1 MALETNYAGR
11 NIGDIF
17 YTLRTDTVLNGAV
30 SCDGS
35 EYAASDFDSTT
46 DLTNPYSLCINNK
59 IPNVD
64 YATYDLQIKN
74 NGCCAYFGID
84 PSNGSFRVPTIKDVF
99 IEAGDIDRV
108 AKYLAPG
115 LPDITGS
122 FPADNS
128 QTGRSSEGGA
138 AVGPKGA
145 FYKGSNIA
153 YDQSSTGSGNGAI
166 MEFSASRSTS
176 SNLYGASDTVHPKA
190 ILLRP
195 MVQLVIADGYKSSD
209 TEAEAPDQGGTDLK
223 FQVPYV
229 FIPGTEAKALEVNAN
244 FDYVLKAIQESRD
257 SAPVVHI
264 AGVETVTGRK
274 TFVEPVNMTAIEFYP
289 NMNSKHGGYI
299 DFHYAG
305 SASDYTARLIEKDKG
320 YLSINQHPPYTDNST
335 KIATTGWVKHVGA
348 PKFYVSGTSWYMFWP
363 YNRFIIQGGQISV
376 AGNTATN
383 LLNFL
388 VKMKTTDYGINLS
401 SEDISGDTVNGTE
414 IGWGRLAQD
423 HMYVARNNGYST
435 TQRIRW
441 QITGIVADDVTL

>member
-1 MALETNYAGR
+1 MALETKYAGR

-35 EYAASDFDSTT
+35 EYAAADFDSTT
-46 DLTNPYSLCINNK
+46 DLTNPYSLCVNNK

-64 YATYDLQIKN
+64 YAAYDLQIKN

-84 PSNGSFRVPTIKDVF
+84 PANGSFRVPTIKDVF
-99 IEAGDIDRV
+99 IEAGDADRI

-115 LPDITGS
+115 LPNI
-122 FPADNS
+122 
-128 QTGRSSEGGA
+128 
-138 AVGPKGA
+138 
-145 FYKGSNIA
+145 KGSWV
-153 YDQSSTGSGNGAI
+153 SSQDSLDSGNQSHWTGA
-166 MEFSASRSTS
+166 MYSNFERVVNGPGDHDNVHWKAYFDASRSNS
-176 SNLYGASDTVHPKA
+176 IYGASSTVQPKA
-190 ILLRP
+190 IMLRP
-195 MVQLVIADGYKSSD
+195 MVQLVIADGYKKD
-209 TEAEAPDQGGTDLK
+209 DPDPEAPDPGGTDFN

-289 NMNSKHGGYI
+289 SMNSKHGGYI
-299 DFHYAG
+299 DFHYSG

-383 LLNFL
+383 LLKFL

-401 SEDISGDTVNGTE
+401 SEDISGNTVNGTE
-414 IGWGRLAQD
+414 IGWGRLALD